1 MGWFNYYG
9 LIFIAVIMVPNIFYA
24 LKNRQLSG
32 TGFTNKAQETVE
44 QIGRCGCMAL
54 MIFNIPYTY
63 FGFWFEGAIAVY
75 ISVNAVLCLVYCI
88 LWVIFFNREGKV
100 KALSLSVI
108 PTLVFVFSGC
118 MLADIPLIVF
128 AVVFGV
134 CHIYISYKNSTV

>member
-24 LKNRQLSG
+24 LKSRQVSG
-32 TGFTNKAQETVE
+32 SRFTNKALETAE
-44 QIGRCGCMAL
+44 QIGRYGCMAL

-88 LWVIFFNREGKV
+88 LWVIFFNRERKV

>member
-9 LIFIAVIMVPNIFYA
+9 LICIAVIMVPNIFYA
-24 LKNRQLSG
+24 LKSRQVSG
-32 TGFTNKAQETVE
+32 SRFTNKALETAE
-44 QIGRCGCMAL
+44 QIGRYGCMVL

-75 ISVNAVLCLVYCI
+75 ISVNAVLCLVYCV
-88 LWVIFFNREGKV
+88 LWVIFFNREGKA

-108 PTLVFVFSGC
+108 PTVVFIFSGC
-118 MLADIPLIVF
+118 MLADIPLIVL